1 MVVDIAMKW
10 TKVLRT
16 GGIGV
21 RFMAVDRST
30 VMFNMQNGK
39 EVTEVNKKICKNNR
53 NTRIITMLKPCFNGL
68 FEI

>member
-1 MVVDIAMKW
+1 MIDIAMKW

-39 EVTEVNKKICKNNR
+39 LVTEVKATE
-53 NTRIITMLKPCFNGL
+53 NTQC
-68 FEI
+68 

>member
-1 MVVDIAMKW
+1 MIDIAMKW

-16 GGIGV
+16 GGIEV

-39 EVTEVNKKICKNNR
+39 LVTEVKATENTQCLKLCLSGLVKI
-53 NTRIITMLKPCFNGL
+53 
-68 FEI
+68 

>member
-1 MVVDIAMKW
+1 MIEIAMKW

-30 VMFNMQNGK
+30 VMFNMENGK
-39 EVTEVNKKICKNNR
+39 QVTEVKTTEIHNAKKTLSSGIV
-53 NTRIITMLKPCFNGL
+53 
-68 FEI
+68 

>member
-1 MVVDIAMKW
+1 MIEIAMKW

-39 EVTEVNKKICKNNR
+39 LVTEVKATKTHNAKI
-53 NTRIITMLKPCFNGL
+53 LFSGL
-68 FEI
+68 VEI